1 MTLKKSLQLF
11 SLFVATAILLPAC
24 TTFGTLAEDNS
35 IESRVS
41 TITDAIEAKN
51 PPSFIGVESHNLYV
65 LIYGQV
71 PSQAVKDQVSSEVKG
86 IPEIRK
92 VFNELRIGDPDKVS
106 TMSDTWITTK
116 VKSSLAAEK
125 GLDSKRINVTTENGE
140 VFLMGL
146 VTREEGDKAALVAR
160 NISGVKKVVK
170 IFEYI
175 N

>member
-1 MTLKKSLQLF
+1 MTIKKSLRILSLSIATLF
-11 SLFVATAILLPAC
+11 ILPAC
-24 TTFGTLAEDNS
+24 TTLGTYAEDNS
-35 IESRVS
+35 IEGRVS
-41 TITDAIEAKN
+41 TLTDAIQAKN
-51 PPSFIGVESHNLYV
+51 PPASIGVQSHNLYV

-71 PSQAVKDQVSSEVKG
+71 PNQNVINQVSSEIQG

-92 VFNELRIGDPDKVS
+92 VFNELRVADPENIS
-106 TMSDTWITTK
+106 TFSDSWITTK

-125 GLDSKRINVTTENGE
+125 GLDSKRINVTTEAGE

-146 VTREEGDKAALVAR
+146 VTRAEGDKAALVAR
-160 NISGVKKVVK
+160 NIAGVKKVVK

>member
-1 MTLKKSLQLF
+1 MTLKQYLRMLTIS
-11 SLFVATAILLPAC
+11 SVALVMLPAC
-24 TTFGTLAEDNS
+24 TTLGTMAEDNS

-51 PPSFIGVESHNLYV
+51 KPAFIGVDSHNLYV

-71 PSQAVKDQVSSEVKG
+71 PTQVVKEQVSSEIQN

-92 VFNELRIGDPDKVS
+92 IFNELRIADPEKVS
-106 TMSDTWITTK
+106 TLSDSWITTK

-125 GLDSKRINVTTENGE
+125 GLDSKRINVTTEAGE

-146 VTREEGDKAALVAR
+146 VTRQEGDKAALVAR
-160 NISGVKKVVK
+160 NIAGVKKVVK

>member
-1 MTLKKSLQLF
+1 MTFQKLF
-11 SLFVATAILLPAC
+11 RITLIAIATVTVLPAC
-24 TTFGTLAEDNS
+24 TTFGTIAEDNS
-35 IESRVS
+35 IESRVR
-41 TITDAIEAKN
+41 TLTDAIEAKN
-51 PPSFIGVESHNLYV
+51 QPAFIGVDSHNLYV

-71 PSQAVKDQVSSEVKG
+71 PTQAVKNTVTNEVRD

-92 VFNELRIGDPDKVS
+92 IFNELRVADPEKVS
-106 TMSDTWITTK
+106 TMSDSWITTK

-125 GLDSKRINVTTENGE
+125 GLDSKRINVVTEAGE

-160 NISGVKKVVK
+160 NISGVKKVIK

>member
-1 MTLKKSLQLF
+1 MTLKQSLRLF
-11 SLFVATAILLPAC
+11 TLALAATTLLPAC

-35 IESRVS
+35 IESRVY

-51 PPSFIGVESHNLYV
+51 EPAFIGVESHNLYV

-71 PSQAVKDQVSSEVKG
+71 PSQVVKDQVSTQVNG

-92 VFNELRIGDPDKVS
+92 VFNELRIGDPEKVS

-125 GLDSKRINVTTENGE
+125 GLDSKRINVTTEAGE